1 MPETLDATGL
11 FCPLPVLKTRR
22 VMQRLPVG
30 DTLTVMATDP
40 ASRIDIRHYC
50 NTSGNELVDAREE
63 DGTFIYVIRRTA

>member
-22 VMQRLPVG
+22 AMQRIEIG

-40 ASRIDIRHYC
+40 VSRIDMRHYC
-50 NTSGNELVDAREE
+50 NTSGNELVEAREE
-63 DGTFIYVIRRTA
+63 DGVLIYVIRRTV

>member
-22 VMQRLPVG
+22 AMQRLAVG

-40 ASRIDIRHYC
+40 ASSIDMRHYC
-50 NTSGNELVDAREE
+50 NTSGNEMVEASEE
-63 DGTFIYVIRRTA
+63 NGVFTYVIRRNA